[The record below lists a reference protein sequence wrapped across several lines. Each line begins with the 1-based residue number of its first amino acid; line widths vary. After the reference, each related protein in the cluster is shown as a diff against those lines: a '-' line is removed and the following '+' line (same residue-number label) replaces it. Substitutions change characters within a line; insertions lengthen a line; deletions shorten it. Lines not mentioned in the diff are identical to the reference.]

1 MPEILGL
8 TSGLPRVSE
17 GPSINEGRRASRTFY
32 ALVDCSKREHGMTDG
47 WDAAIF
53 EAGSEWEVA
62 MRVPTKVLGT
72 IAILCAAVVTPVSA
86 KHHGRTHNHWHYR
99 APNTWQY
106 APYAVPLPLDRI
118 DPSRPGGLDPS
129 FTPRAK

>member
-1 MPEILGL
+1 
-8 TSGLPRVSE
+8 
-17 GPSINEGRRASRTFY
+17 
-32 ALVDCSKREHGMTDG
+32 
-47 WDAAIF
+47 
-53 EAGSEWEVA
+53 

-72 IAILCAAVVTPVSA
+72 IAILCAAVVTPVLA

-106 APYAVPLPLDRI
+106 APYAVPHALDRI